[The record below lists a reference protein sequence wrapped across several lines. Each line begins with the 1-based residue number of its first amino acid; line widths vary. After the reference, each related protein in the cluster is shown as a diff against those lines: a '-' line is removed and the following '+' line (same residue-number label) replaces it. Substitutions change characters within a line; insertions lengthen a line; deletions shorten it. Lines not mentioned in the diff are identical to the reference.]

1 MLLSEA
7 RQSNELGWVGLGPRG
22 ALVTPVVK
30 VTFFILL
37 KHFCALV
44 IKDNLH

>member
-1 MLLSEA
+1 MLLWRDS
-7 RQSNELGWVGLGPRG
+7 QMNWVGLGPRG

-37 KHFCALV
+37 KHFYALV
-44 IKDNLH
+44 LKDNLH